1 MLSELGISTLETLK
15 VFNEIGYRRRYVDKP
30 YTQKDMSMMRVKYR
44 KRLSR
49 ISNVDVEQPK

>member
-30 YTQKDMSMMRVKYR
+30 YTQKDISMMRVKYR

-49 ISNVDVEQPK
+49 ISNVDVEQP